1 MIYINFIYI
10 YSTAS
15 RTSLLYPFHHPYHTY
30 TTDILYII
38 SLLFIYIMCIIN
50 ITPSNF
56 FTVININFI
65 NITPPAPP
73 K

>member
-10 YSTAS
+10 QHCISYISS
-15 RTSLLYPFHHPYHTY
+15 VHLHHPYHTY

-38 SLLFIYIMCIIN
+38 SLLFIYITCIIN

-65 NITPPAPP
+65 DITPPAPP